1 MEQPTASPAAPTVVK
16 RKSRTTKQCAEA
28 YCFILSLTWNDI
40 VVNGGKMSTK
50 QQEELIKVNAVQWV
64 PELRKTYA
72 HCFKVSCE
80 PDIILAEINI
90 DSGEQMIRKAKAV
103 IHYINNIL
111 NPSWKDPTSFAS
123 GNQLPDALLICRKAA
138 WSHNETERIKLKKD
152 KTADTVPKEFDMEW
166 TFKEWPCFKF
176 LGLPAGATGCL
187 GIFRSTT
194 SGSGPSQLSKKSSAE
209 VREQMA
215 ATGSRD
221 QRRLS
226 GLKSSTVKQEN
237 LTKEVENEDAEIE
250 FLRDGVAAQQEMT
263 TQVAWNN
270 EMKRL
275 ETVLELA
282 KSLELPDSKIQE
294 HKMNLYNFALAP
306 CPTSGQTIGFKR
318 KERSTPS
325 SAVMVAKE
333 SDIDVDHPNSESLV
347 PISKVMCSVII
358 CST

>member
-1 MEQPTASPAAPTVVK
+1 MEQPVASATAQTAAK
-16 RKSRTTKQCAEA
+16 RKSRPTKQCAEA
-28 YCFILSLTWNDI
+28 YCFIPSLSWNDI
-40 VVNGGKMSTK
+40 VINGGKMSTK
-50 QQEELIKVNAVQWV
+50 QQEELIKVKAAQWV

-72 HCFKVSCE
+72 HCFKVNCE
-80 PDIILAEINI
+80 PETILAEIDI

-103 IHYINNIL
+103 IHYVNNVL

-176 LGLPAGATGCL
+176 LGLPAGNIGCL

-194 SGSGPSQLSKKSSAE
+194 SGSGPSQLTKKSAAE

-226 GLKSSTVKQEN
+226 GLKSTAVKQEGN
-237 LTKEVENEDAEIE
+237 TKEVEKDDAEIE

-275 ETVLELA
+275 ETVLDLA

-294 HKMNLYNFALAP
+294 HKMNLYNFALVP
-306 CPTSGQTIGFKR
+306 CPTSSQSIGLKR
-318 KERSTPS
+318 KERSTPA
-325 SAVMVAKE
+325 SATLAVK
-333 SDIDVDHPNSESLV
+333 DNDDNVDQPNLESLI
-347 PISKVMCSVII
+347 PISKVISFVFT
-358 CST
+358 S